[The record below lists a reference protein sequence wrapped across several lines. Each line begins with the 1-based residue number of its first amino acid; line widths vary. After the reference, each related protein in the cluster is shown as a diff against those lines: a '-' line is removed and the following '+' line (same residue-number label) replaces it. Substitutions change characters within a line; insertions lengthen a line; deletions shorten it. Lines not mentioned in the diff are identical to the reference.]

1 MGGPSESPDQF
12 LGGISTMFDPSS
24 ERLQA
29 LDTWVVDDLYYSG
42 YKKFLKLFDNF
53 NERHV
58 DYGNGTLYYKKDMQY
73 PTDIDPRE
81 EYLMFIKFQLQDLPI
96 RIKDFKKAWG
106 VKYPPGGYSGLH
118 SHQPG
123 KQLTSVLFLDTPKPS
138 VEYPLAGCLTTLQP
152 TNSEITYLT
161 HKPIEGKMVILD
173 GKVWHGSYPTL
184 EDRHVFVVDFE
195 YEGVI

>member
-1 MGGPSESPDQF
+1 MSKPSESPDQF

-42 YKKFLKLFDNF
+42 YKKFLKLFDNS

-152 TNSEITYLT
+152 TDSEITYLT